1 MDPGG
6 GTHCCITTGPR
17 LVVRS
22 AGGGGGGGGG
32 LGLLDL
38 SAIKAEATLD
48 EAASTLLSGML

>member
-1 MDPGG
+1 M
-6 GTHCCITTGPR
+6 TGPR

-22 AGGGGGGGGG
+22 AWGGGGGGGG

-38 SAIKAEATLD
+38 SAVKAEATLD